1 MLAEAR
7 INAALQ
13 LSRTDEAFALKSKI
27 AALAA
32 QEEQQASFET
42 SLQQIDSLIQQG
54 DLAAASGRI
63 EALAKRVEDP
73 SKLDQLDT
81 QREKVRSYLPQMYA
95 AAVNDYRNED
105 FKGAIDLLQTIVSID
120 VSYEQAADYLDKA
133 SAKEKLVQE
142 Y

>member
-1 MLAEAR
+1 VLAEAR